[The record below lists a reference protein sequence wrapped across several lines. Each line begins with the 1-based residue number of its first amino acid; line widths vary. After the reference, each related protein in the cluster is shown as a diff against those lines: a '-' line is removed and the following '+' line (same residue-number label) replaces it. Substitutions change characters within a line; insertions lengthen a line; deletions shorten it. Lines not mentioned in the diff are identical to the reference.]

1 MSANFWFAT
10 AKLLHFFELRKNNTN
25 KNYHF
30 QKYRTLYLCMS
41 EIFSNFAA
49 YSPIQIDKAE
59 KLNQYRMMKEMENR
73 RFEGKNEPEIVYSR
87 SVKAGK
93 RIYYLDVKKARN
105 EDLYLCI
112 TESKRKQTGE
122 TEPPQFEKHKVFLYK
137 EDFAHF
143 TEGLNDVISFVQSQL
158 GNIEERQEW
167 TPETD
172 TTATTEATAEK
183 PAEEK
188 HEDKS
193 ILGSI
198 LNRLKS

>member
-1 MSANFWFAT
+1 M
-10 AKLLHFFELRKNNTN
+10 
-25 KNYHF
+25 
-30 QKYRTLYLCMS
+30 
-41 EIFSNFAA
+41 
-49 YSPIQIDKAE
+49 DKAE

-122 TEPPQFEKHKVFLYK
+122 AEPPQFEKHKVFLYK

-183 PAEEK
+183 PAEDK